1 MINLT
6 NNEMKKLSILLIAAI
21 LSVSN
26 LYSQSKTIKGR
37 VILEDFRTMPE
48 VSLMINDTVEVG
60 KTDFDGFF
68 QLDIPI
74 SKKEVVFDFIGVES
88 VTIYLEDNCDNLEVI
103 MMSLY
108 SYDFISL
115 KQAEKKRKKRYK
127 KLDKLH
133 KLAFEKGLFETD
145 CPCYRREFE
154 SLYLSD

>member
-6 NNEMKKLSILLIAAI
+6 NNEMKKLSILLITAI
-21 LSVSN
+21 LSVGN

-48 VSLMINDTVEVG
+48 VLLMINDTVEVG

-74 SKKEVVFDFIGVES
+74 SIKEVVFYFIGVES
-88 VTIYLEDNCDNLEVI
+88 ATIYLEDNCGNIEVI
-103 MMSLY
+103 MMPSY

-115 KQAEKKRKKRYK
+115 KQAEKNRKKRYK

-133 KLAFEKGLFETD
+133 KLAFEKGLFETV

-154 SLYLSD
+154 SLYL

>member
-1 MINLT
+1 
-6 NNEMKKLSILLIAAI
+6 MKKLSILLITAI
-21 LSVSN
+21 LSVGN

-48 VSLMINDTVEVG
+48 VLLMINDTVEVG

-74 SKKEVVFDFIGVES
+74 SIKEVVFYFIGVES
-88 VTIYLEDNCDNLEVI
+88 ATIYLEDNCGNIEVI
-103 MMSLY
+103 MMPSY

-115 KQAEKKRKKRYK
+115 KQAEKNRKKRYK

-133 KLAFEKGLFETD
+133 KLAFEKGLFETV

-154 SLYLSD
+154 SLYL